1 MAVRDDPRGV
11 RIEVWVQP
19 RASRTAVVGMQGD
32 ALKVRVAAPPVGG
45 EANAE
50 LVRCLAKALGVAR
63 SEVEIVRGHG
73 SRRKTVL
80 VRGVDEARAREALGL
95 G

>member
-1 MAVRDDPRGV
+1 MAVRSDPRGV

-19 RASRTAVVGMQGD
+19 RASRTAVVGIQGD
-32 ALKVRVAAPPVGG
+32 ALKIRVAAPPVEGA
-45 EANAE
+45 ANAE
-50 LVRCLAKALGVAR
+50 LARCLSKVLGVAR
-63 SEVEIVRGHG
+63 GDVEIVRGHG

-80 VRGVDEARAREALGL
+80 VRGLDEARAREALGL

>member
-1 MAVRDDPRGV
+1 MAVRSDPQGV

-63 SEVEIVRGHG
+63 NRVEIVRGHG

-80 VRGVDEARAREALGL
+80 VRGMEEARAREALGI